1 MIEERH
7 RRPLDHLDIPD
18 HLDDLT
24 PWSSAMVIDRPQD
37 GHTVFD
43 VFATRARRRTRKSL
57 VDQAG
62 ACTASAL
69 IILVFFTAWWPAA
82 VALAAGA
89 SYASW
94 GLLDRRAP
102 SRLATPALRVLAV
115 AAAIFAITAVVGVGL
130 AAFTGDGRSPYGT
143 CYDATGRAFAC
154 DARGERR
161 W

>member
-1 MIEERH
+1 
-7 RRPLDHLDIPD
+7 
-18 HLDDLT
+18 
-24 PWSSAMVIDRPQD
+24 MVIDRPHD

-43 VFATRARRRTRKSL
+43 VFAARARRRTETSL

-62 ACTASAL
+62 VCAASAL
-69 IILVFFTAWWPAA
+69 IILVFFASWWPAA
-82 VALAAGA
+82 AALGAGA
-89 SYASW
+89 SYAAW
-94 GLLDRRAP
+94 GLLDRRAG